1 MVNFNSPI
9 GRKVKR
15 RLRQEQIIWLTTV
28 SSQNTPQ
35 PRPVWFHWDGQ
46 TVLIFSQ
53 ANAAKVR
60 HIAHNPTV
68 ALNFNSDEEGGD
80 VGVLIGDALILQ
92 EPPPP
97 NRVKAY
103 LRKYKD
109 GIKGL
114 GMTAAALQDA
124 FSVAILVTPRAVRG
138 M

>member
-1 MVNFNSPI
+1 
-9 GRKVKR
+9 
-15 RLRQEQIIWLTTV
+15 
-28 SSQNTPQ
+28 
-35 PRPVWFHWDGQ
+35 
-46 TVLIFSQ
+46 LIFSQ

-60 HIAHNPTV
+60 HIAYNPKV
-68 ALNFNSDEEGGD
+68 ALNFNTDEEGGD

-114 GMTAAALQDA
+114 GMSAAALQDA
-124 FSVAILVTPRAVRG
+124 FSVAILVTPRTVRG